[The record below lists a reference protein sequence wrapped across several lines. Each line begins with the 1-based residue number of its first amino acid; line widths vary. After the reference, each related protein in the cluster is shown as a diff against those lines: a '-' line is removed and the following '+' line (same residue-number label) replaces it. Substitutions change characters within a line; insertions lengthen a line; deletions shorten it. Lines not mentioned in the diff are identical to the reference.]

1 MRWVWLALAALLL
14 AGCSG
19 EVSADETTAS
29 TSPEAASAELAP
41 EPTTPVILPKT
52 PRESRNLTAEAIA
65 AKDTLHVH
73 LFVALCDNDSQGIV
87 PVSRA
92 LGDGDSPKTNL
103 YWGAAFGVKTYLP
116 KRGWTIVHT
125 EAFGDPVLER
135 LVLEQTIDGK
145 RVRILADAYRG
156 REIRQA
162 VADFLQASAGQLETE
177 IKVGEETLAFG
188 GQADLVAYA
197 GHDGLMEF
205 DIRPAPT
212 VSPGGGRDAIVLAC
226 ISKDY
231 FKPYLK
237 KAGAY
242 PLVWTTGFMAP
253 EAYTLDG
260 AIKAWA
266 RGGSDTDIAHAAAA
280 EYHRL
285 QKCGESAARGLLVS
299 GW

>member
-1 MRWVWLALAALLL
+1 MIGCERKAVAVASAATE
-14 AGCSG
+14 ATP
-19 EVSADETTAS
+19 VPPA
-29 TSPEAASAELAP
+29 SPEPP
-41 EPTTPVILPKT
+41 EPSLPET
-52 PRESRNLTAEAIA
+52 PRKSRNLTAQAIEGR
-65 AKDTLHVH
+65 DVLRVH

-92 LGDGDSPKTNL
+92 LGDGDSTKTNL

-135 LVLEQTIDGK
+135 LVLEQIIDGR
-145 RVRILADAYRG
+145 RVLILADAYRG
-156 REIRQA
+156 REIQRA
-162 VADFLQASAGQLETE
+162 VTDFLAASAGQLESSVT
-177 IKVGEETLAFG
+177 VGEETHAFG
-188 GQADLVAYA
+188 GKSDLVAYA

-205 DIRPAPT
+205 EVRPAPT

-226 ISKDY
+226 ISREF
-231 FKPYLK
+231 FKPYLQ

-260 AIKAWA
+260 SIKAWA
-266 RGGSDTDIAHAAAA
+266 RGGSDVEIAQAAAA